1 MPYRNLTPEQ
11 MDAVTYSDD
20 MLLSACPGSGKTKT
34 LVSKLYHILDNAEDL
49 LIGKRKV
56 VAITYTN
63 IAADTITERLLSYGV
78 ESNSLW
84 VGTIHAFC
92 LQWIVRPN
100 INNVP
105 RLCGGFVVID
115 EHEREAKLLELKTHY
130 KKKGYDPIVTS
141 LNCDYEP
148 MYNKGTVE
156 YKIVVDYHRYLA
168 NNDYID
174 FDLILN
180 ISYRLLVT
188 NPQIARRLAKFL
200 YHILVDEYQDTSAM
214 QYEIL
219 KLIITHKQ
227 TKLTMIGDKEQAI
240 YTGLGAVVK
249 DKKELEHFFDL
260 GKGIEEKR
268 LTGCFRSSQKVINH
282 YLRYQDAGY
291 AVSASSKLKDFPSV
305 VHLESTVDK
314 TQLPEYIKGIIET
327 HLAQGIESK
336 EVAVVC
342 PSWFDVMALST
353 GIDALEKSFDI
364 DGFLISPI
372 PKNQDNLWL
381 PLIRLILVEVNMSN
395 FVKRRRLAIEL
406 SDKLYDAGSTQ
417 DRIDPRTLLKTVN
430 SISLDMNSKIE
441 PWINLVIDKFS
452 EHLGISHHEATEAY
466 KAKQSILRATTERI
480 AKYGMD
486 YKASDLTRF
495 FSSSSGVKITTC
507 HSTKGDEYD
516 VVICAG
522 LLNGKIPH
530 WNDIIHCSRAHQNYV
545 ARRLLYVI
553 SSRARK
559 HLYLISERGRTTTNG
574 NPYLPT
580 NQL

>member
-34 LVSKLYHILDNAEDL
+34 LVSKLYHILDNSEDL

-115 EHEREAKLLELKTHY
+115 EHERESKLVELKTHY
-130 KKKGYDPIVTS
+130 KKKGYDQIVTS

-148 MYNKGTVE
+148 MYKKGTVE
-156 YKIVVDYHRYLA
+156 YKIVIDYHRYLA

-188 NPQIARRLAKFL
+188 NPQIARRLAKLL
-200 YHILVDEYQDTSAM
+200 YHVLVDEYQDTSAM

-219 KLIITHKQ
+219 KLIISHKQ
-227 TKLTMIGDKEQAI
+227 TRLTMIGDKEQAI

-268 LTGCFRSSQKVINH
+268 LTGCFRSSQRVINH

-291 AVSASSKLKDFPSV
+291 EVSALSKLKDFPSV

-430 SISLDMNSKIE
+430 SISLNTNSKIE
-441 PWINLVIDKFS
+441 PWINLVIEKFS

-466 KAKQSILRATTERI
+466 KAKQSILNATTERM

-486 YKASDLTRF
+486 YKASDLARF
-495 FSSSSGVKITTC
+495 FSSSTGVKITTC

-516 VVICAG
+516 VVICTG
-522 LLNGKIPH
+522 LLNGKVPH
-530 WNDIIHCSRAHQNYV
+530 WNDIIDCSRSHQDYV
-545 ARRLLYVI
+545 ARRLLYVV

-559 HLYLISERGRTTTNG
+559 HLYLISERGHKTTNG
-574 NPYLPT
+574 NPYSPT
-580 NQL
+580 SQL

>member
-34 LVSKLYHILDNAEDL
+34 LVSKLYHILDNSEDL

-63 IAADTITERLLSYGV
+63 IAADTITERLLSYGI

-115 EHEREAKLLELKTHY
+115 EHEREAKLIELKKHY
-130 KKKGYDPIVTS
+130 KKKGYDQIVTS

-148 MYNKGTVE
+148 MYKKGTVE
-156 YKIVVDYHRYLA
+156 YKIVIDYHRYLA

-188 NPQIARRLAKFL
+188 NPQIARRLAKLL
-200 YHILVDEYQDTSAM
+200 YHVLVDEYQDTSAM
-214 QYEIL
+214 QYELL
-219 KLIITHKQ
+219 KLIISHKQ

-268 LTGCFRSSQKVINH
+268 LTGCFRSSQRVINH
-282 YLRYQDAGY
+282 YLRYQDADY
-291 AVSASSKLKDFPSV
+291 SVSALSKLKDFPSV

-381 PLIRLILVEVNMSN
+381 PLIRLILVELNMSN

-430 SISLDMNSKIE
+430 SISLNMNSEIE
-441 PWINLVIDKFS
+441 PWINLVIEKFS

-466 KAKQSILRATTERI
+466 KAKQSILSATTERM

-486 YKASDLTRF
+486 YKASDLVRF
-495 FSSSSGVKITTC
+495 FSSSTGVKITTC

-516 VVICAG
+516 VVICTG
-522 LLNGKIPH
+522 LLNGKVPH
-530 WNDIIHCSRAHQNYV
+530 WNDIIDCSRSHQDYV

-559 HLYLISERGRTTTNG
+559 HLYLISERGHKTTNG
-574 NPYLPT
+574 NPYSPT
-580 NQL
+580 SQL

>member
-11 MDAVTYSDD
+11 MDAVTYVDD

-34 LVSKLYHILDNAEDL
+34 LVSKLYHILDNSEDL

-100 INNVP
+100 INNIP

-115 EHEREAKLLELKTHY
+115 EHEREAKLVELKTHY
-130 KKKGYDPIVTS
+130 KKKGYDQVVTS

-148 MYNKGTVE
+148 VYKKGSVE
-156 YKIVVDYHRYLA
+156 YKIVIDYHRYLA
-168 NNDYID
+168 TNDYID

-180 ISYRLLVT
+180 ISYRLLVA
-188 NPQIARRLAKFL
+188 NPQIARRLAKLL
-200 YHILVDEYQDTSAM
+200 YHVLVDEYQDTSAM

-219 KLIITHKQ
+219 KLIISHKQ
-227 TKLTMIGDKEQAI
+227 TKLTVIGDKEQAI

-249 DKKELEHFFDL
+249 GKKELEQFFDL
-260 GKGIEEKR
+260 DKGIEEKR
-268 LTGCFRSSQKVINH
+268 LTGCFRSSQRVINH

-291 AVSASSKLKDFPSV
+291 AVSALSELKDFPSV
-305 VHLESTVDK
+305 VHLESAVDK
-314 TQLPEYIKGIIET
+314 TQLPEYIKGIVET
-327 HLAQGIESK
+327 HLAQGIE
-336 EVAVVC
+336 EQEIAVVC

-353 GIDALEKSFDI
+353 GIDALAKSFDI

-381 PLIRLILVEVNMSN
+381 PLIRLVLLKVNMNN

-417 DRIDPRTLLKTVN
+417 ERIDPRALLKTVN
-430 SISLDMNSKIE
+430 SISLNMNSEIE
-441 PWINLVIDKFS
+441 PWIALVIEKACENLEIDLY
-452 EHLGISHHEATEAY
+452 ETTEAY
-466 KAKQSILRATTERI
+466 KAKQSILSATTERM

-486 YKASDLTRF
+486 YKASDLSRF
-495 FSSSSGVKITTC
+495 FSSSNGVKITTC

-516 VVICAG
+516 VVICTG
-522 LLNGKIPH
+522 LLNGKVPH
-530 WNDIIHCSRAHQNYV
+530 WNDIIDCSRSHQDYV

-559 HLYLISERGRTTTNG
+559 HLYLISESGHKTTSG
-574 NPYLPT
+574 NPYRPT
-580 NQL
+580 SQL